1 MPVSRSDLYKW
12 IQLGVIALITVAI
25 IYFLVQY
32 VRGNNQSVATAR
44 QESFRSSG
52 QNSGLQEHF
61 ANLNEDDG
69 NANLGASYTGGNVSM
84 ASPQQDAYNVRSNP
98 NVAPEPALQPMG
110 QNESFKPLNAKN
122 QWAYGDRDRL
132 PKDCFPKDQLTPA
145 ELLPGDANSTW
156 AQVNPIGQGDLM
168 DKNFLEAG
176 YHIGINTVGQ
186 SNRNAN
192 LQLRSEPPNPQMSVS
207 PWMQSTIEPDLSR
220 KPLEI
225 GN

>member
-1 MPVSRSDLYKW
+1 MPVSQSDLYKW
-12 IQLGVIALITVAI
+12 IQLSVIALITIAI

-32 VRGNNQSVATAR
+32 VRGNNKNA
-44 QESFRSSG
+44 ESFRVK
-52 QNSGLQEHF
+52 NRRYNEHF
-61 ANLNEDDG
+61 TNN
-69 NANLGASYTGGNVSM
+69 TGGDDDSQEQNNVGSSQYTSM
-84 ASPQQDAYNVRSNP
+84 HSPQQDANNVRSNP

-110 QNESFKPLNAKN
+110 SNETFKALNAKN
-122 QWAYGDRDRL
+122 QWGYGDSDRL

-176 YHIGINTVGQ
+176 YHIGINTIGQ

-192 LQLRSEPPNPQMSVS
+192 LQLRSEPPNPQMAVS
-207 PWMQSTIEPDLSR
+207 PWMQSTIEPDLGR